1 MRKEKRDFTRLALH
15 ARANMLCGDQN
26 IEGALENLSLKG
38 AFVTSRL
45 QLGLYDVV
53 TLTIENT
60 LACGVK
66 AKVVRV
72 TDNGVGLMFEKTLL
86 D

>member
-15 ARANMLCGDQN
+15 ARASMLIGDQN
-26 IEGALENLSLKG
+26 IEGDIENLSLKG
-38 AFVTSRL
+38 AFVRSSL
-45 QLGLYDVV
+45 LLGLNNVV

-72 TDNGVGLMFEKTLL
+72 TDHGVGLEFERTLL